1 MSNMDKTGSIRLRAI
16 EPEDLSLLKQWRN
29 ELKDFYREYRFINQP
44 HQERWYET
52 TIGDVRYVYYA
63 IDVWDGK
70 WCLVGSCG
78 WCWIDWLNRH
88 CDLSIYIGDFKWR
101 NRGLGLKAMIQLH
114 EIAFHEWNMHTVRL
128 EVLSFNPAVEFYLK
142 FGYKEVGRWR
152 SAHWHDCEFH
162 DSVLMD
168 MTAAEWRA
176 EWNDRYSQM
185 RVEVPNR

>member
-1 MSNMDKTGSIRLRAI
+1 MTSTVCLQQHWTLRCGMTQTHRGGCSGMSNMDKTGSIRLRAI

-88 CDLSIYIGDFKWR
+88 CDLSIYIGDFEWR
-101 NRGLGLKAMIQLH
+101 NKGCLLYTSPSPRD
-114 EIAFHEWNMHTVRL
+114 
-128 EVLSFNPAVEFYLK
+128 
-142 FGYKEVGRWR
+142 R
-152 SAHWHDCEFH
+152 S
-162 DSVLMD
+162 
-168 MTAAEWRA
+168 
-176 EWNDRYSQM
+176 
-185 RVEVPNR
+185 